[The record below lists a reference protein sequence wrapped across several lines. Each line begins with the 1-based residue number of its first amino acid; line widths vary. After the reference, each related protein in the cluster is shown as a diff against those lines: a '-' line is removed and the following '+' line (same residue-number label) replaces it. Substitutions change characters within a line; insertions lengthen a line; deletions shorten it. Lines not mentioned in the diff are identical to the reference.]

1 MCLAIPGRV
10 KKIFN
15 DHTAEIKIGGIIKRA
30 SLDLIPKV
38 EVGDYV
44 LLHAG
49 FAIEVINQIE
59 ALKIFEAWEGKGRL
73 RYIDEYRDKE
83 IAQKILHQIK
93 SISKR
98 KINLME
104 VCGTH
109 TVAIFRNGI
118 RKILP
123 SNINLISGPGCPV
136 CVTPILYIDEIIA
149 LSKKDDFIITTFGDM
164 MRVPGSTSTLE
175 KEKADGSDIRIVYS
189 TLDALKIAQDNSSK
203 EVVFMGVGFETT
215 SPTIASA
222 VLKVQKGKINNF
234 SVLSV
239 AKIMPPAMKALLEG
253 KEVNI
258 DGFICPGHVSVIIG
272 SQPYNF
278 IAPQY
283 RVPCVICGFEPLDI
297 LEGIYMLINQI
308 ENDKAEVK
316 IQYKR
321 VVKPEGNR
329 IALERINEVFKVV
342 DSNWRGIGNIP
353 HSGLEIKDKYNQ
365 YNARRFKVEIEE
377 D

>member
-1 MCLAIPGRV
+1 L
-10 KKIFN
+10 K
-15 DHTAEIKIGGIIKRA
+15 
-30 SLDLIPKV
+30 
-38 EVGDYV
+38 YV
-44 LLHAG
+44 
-49 FAIEVINQIE
+49 
-59 ALKIFEAWEGKGRL
+59 
-73 RYIDEYRDKE
+73 DEYRNKE
-83 IAQKILHQIK
+83 IAQKILRQIK
-93 SISKR
+93 SISKK

-123 SNINLISGPGCPV
+123 PNINLISGPGCPV
-136 CVTPILYIDEIIA
+136 CVTPISYIDEIIA
-149 LSKKDDFIITTFGDM
+149 LSREEGFIITTFGDM

-175 KEKADGSDIRIVYS
+175 KEKTDGVDIRIVYS

-203 EVVFMGVGFETT
+203 EIVFMGVGFETT

-222 VLKVQKGKINNF
+222 VLKAQKEKIRSF

-258 DGFICPGHVSVIIG
+258 DGFICPGHVSAIIG
-272 SQPYNF
+272 SKPYTF
-278 IAPQY
+278 VTTQY
-283 RVPCVICGFEPLDI
+283 KVPCVICGFEPLDI
-297 LEGIYMLINQI
+297 LQSIYMLVKQI
-308 ENDKAEVK
+308 EDGRAEAE

-321 VVKPEGNR
+321 VVKPEGNK
-329 IALERINEVFKVV
+329 IALDKINEVFKVV

-353 HSGLEIKDKYNQ
+353 LSGLEIKDKYGQ
-365 YNARRFKVEIEE
+365 FNARKFEVEIEE
-377 D
+377 TREPRGCRCGEVLRGVITPPECSLFRKVCSPENPQGACMVSTEGTCAAYYKYN